1 MNLGLKFMNFWAFWG
16 RGVNFWDKFAEFGC
30 FSSLR
35 GGKVAEA
42 IHYATKSRFLGTNL
56 HFKNARGALWIA
68 STATQSRND
77 GLLCHS
83 ERNEV
88 KRRIHELKAILRLWI
103 FRYAQNDKMVANSV
117 NFNANSAQNS
127 QKFTKFAPK
136 IHKIHANS
144 APKTHCVR
152 GGLLRLLRSLAMT
165 DFGVNFCV
173 NLTQKFTKN
182 YQIHAPKVAQI
193 QPKKRSKKAL
203 NDKI

>member
-1 MNLGLKFMNFWAFWG
+1 MNFLVNFWGEFVNFWVFWG
-16 RGVNFWDKFAEFGC
+16 RGVNFWDKFTEFGR

-35 GGKVAEA
+35 GFEKAEA

-56 HFKNARGALWIA
+56 HFKNALRAWWIA
-68 STATQSRND
+68 SHSTNARND

-127 QKFTKFAPK
+127 QNFPKFAPK

-165 DFGVNFCV
+165 NSCEFKG
-173 NLTQKFTKN
+173 
-182 YQIHAPKVAQI
+182 
-193 QPKKRSKKAL
+193 SK
-203 NDKI
+203 